1 MLSSSDTSAELM
13 ELCKAEP
20 FGIFHHHHR
29 RIRHVDTDLHDCRRD
44 EYLDFSAGEPL
55 HDLVFLRRL
64 HLSVQ
69 HLYCDARQLFFQEL
83 CIVGDVFRFQTLAL
97 LHHRADHIRLT
108 AQFDLTRDKAVSFWT
123 VRRIHHTVFDRQ
135 TLRRKFINHRN
146 RKISVQNDSQGSW
159 NRRCTH
165 NENIRR
171 FPFFSKCR
179 SLPDT
184 EAVLFVC
191 DDKRQIFVLYLFLNQ
206 CMCADHHFAA
216 SVFQTGIDFPAF
228 FCFRGSSQKAGIVSR
243 QIVFFQQSAE
253 RFIML
258 PRQNLRRNHQRRL
271 VAVLSCH
278 NHCKECQNRLSA
290 SDISLYQPRH
300 AGMAF

>member
-1 MLSSSDTSAELM
+1 M
-13 ELCKAEP
+13 P
-20 FGIFHHHHR
+20 G
-29 RIRHVDTDLHDCRRD
+29 
-44 EYLDFSAGEPL
+44 
-55 HDLVFLRRL
+55 
-64 HLSVQ
+64 
-69 HLYCDARQLFFQEL
+69 QLFFQEL

-216 SVFQTGIDFPAF
+216 SVFQTGIDFRRSFAF
-228 FCFRGSSQKAGIVSR
+228 VDPVRRRGLYSVRLFSFNRV
-243 QIVFFQQSAE
+243 QSD
-253 RFIML
+253 
-258 PRQNLRRNHQRRL
+258 
-271 VAVLSCH
+271 S
-278 NHCKECQNRLSA
+278 
-290 SDISLYQPRH
+290 
-300 AGMAF
+300 